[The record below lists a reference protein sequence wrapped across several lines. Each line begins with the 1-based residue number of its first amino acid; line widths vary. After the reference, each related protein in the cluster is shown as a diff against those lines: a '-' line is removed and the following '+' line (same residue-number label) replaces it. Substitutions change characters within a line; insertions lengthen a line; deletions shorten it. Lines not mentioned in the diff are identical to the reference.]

1 MKRMLN
7 TLLSLEFLEKSINQD
22 PRVWLRPSL
31 KALKGMI
38 PIVVIKG
45 RISRAKICGVT
56 LLHSTRLIL

>member
-7 TLLSLEFLEKSINQD
+7 TLLSLEFLEKSVNQD

-31 KALKGMI
+31 EGMI

-45 RISRAKICGVT
+45 RTSRAKICGVT
-56 LLHSTRLIL
+56 LLYSTRLIL